1 MMKINALALPGAV
14 ACCAS
19 LVLGQTGALGQT
31 PKAAATVVMPVAAQQ
46 ALVNEYCVGCHND
59 KLKSGG
65 FSWAS
70 VDLAHPDRNTE
81 LLETAIRKLRAGVMP
96 PASMPRPDAAAT
108 KAFAASLEEGIDR
121 TATNHP

>member
-46 ALVNEYCVGCHND
+46 ALVNEYCAGCHND
-59 KLKSGG
+59 KLKTGG
-65 FSWAS
+65 FPWAS
-70 VDLAHPDRNTE
+70 VDLPHPERSAEFVEN
-81 LLETAIRKLRAGVMP
+81 AIRKMRAGVMP
-96 PASMPRPDAAAT
+96 PSGLPRPQPAMIEAGADP
-108 KAFAASLEEGIDR
+108 K
-121 TATNHP
+121 

>member
-1 MMKINALALPGAV
+1 MEKGALLMIRILLRGPA
-14 ACCAS
+14 
-19 LVLGQTGALGQT
+19 VLGCALLCYTATVMGQT
-31 PKAAATVVMPVAAQQ
+31 SGVMPVAAQQ
-46 ALVNEYCVGCHND
+46 ALVNQYCVGCHND